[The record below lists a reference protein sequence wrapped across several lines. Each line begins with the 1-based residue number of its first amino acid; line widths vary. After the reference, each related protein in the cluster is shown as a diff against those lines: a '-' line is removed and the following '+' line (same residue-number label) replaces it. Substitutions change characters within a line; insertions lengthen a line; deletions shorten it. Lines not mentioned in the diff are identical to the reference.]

1 MSERYIGYSPTEFNK
16 MPETRQES
24 NIIKNLAP
32 GKLPTELDHA
42 LSSIVIR
49 RLS

>member
-1 MSERYIGYSPTEFNK
+1 MSQETIGYVPNEIAK

-32 GKLPTELDHA
+32 GKLPTELDYA